1 MSLIVMLNFLFI
13 FVEVEFFRLKQVS
26 LCLEAE

>member
-1 MSLIVMLNFLFI
+1 MSRIVMLNFLFI
-13 FVEVEFFRLKQVS
+13 FVEVEFFRLKQVP